1 MEEGKA
7 FTSKISGAI
16 VDFLITMLLFDSL
29 SSNELDIVS
38 KHMNVVTIDR
48 DEVIFR
54 EGDKGDYVCFV
65 VEGSVEVLKQT
76 GESKSVVLNR
86 LRKNSTIGE
95 MALIDEYSRSA
106 TVRVVTQ
113 STLVTLSRTS
123 FDRIIEDHPRIGI
136 KILKGISRLLS
147 LNLRKTSS
155 RLADYMLPLA

>member
-38 KHMNVVTIDR
+38 KHMNVVTIDQ

-86 LRKNSTIGE
+86 LQKNSTIGE

>member
-38 KHMNVVTIDR
+38 KHMNVVTIDQ

>member
-1 MEEGKA
+1 
-7 FTSKISGAI
+7 
-16 VDFLITMLLFDSL
+16 MLLFDSL

-38 KHMNVVTIDR
+38 KHMNVVTIDQ